1 VELLIMNVPMT
12 KKGYE
17 ALQAEL
23 TRLRREERPKVIQAI
38 TEAREHGDLK
48 ENAEYKAAK
57 EHQQF
62 IDTRM
67 AELEHKLGSAQVVEI
82 STGVSETV
90 VFGVTVSL
98 LNMES
103 QEGKRYTLVGED
115 EADIKNGSISV
126 QSPIGRALI
135 GHRVGDI
142 VEVHRP
148 AGMIEYEIQSIC
160 FKESF

>member
-1 VELLIMNVPMT
+1 MKVPMT
-12 KKGYE
+12 KKGYD

-23 TRLRREERPKVIQAI
+23 TRFRREERPKNIAAI

-57 EHQQF
+57 EQQQF
-62 IDTRM
+62 ISTRM
-67 AELEHKLGSAQVVEI
+67 AELEYKLGNAEVVEV
-82 STGVSETV
+82 TYGESEV
-90 VFGVTVSL
+90 IVFGVTVAL
-98 LNMES
+98 LNMET
-103 QEGKRYTLVGED
+103 QEKKRYTLVGQD
-115 EADIKNGSISV
+115 EADLKNGSISV

-148 AGMIEYEIQSIC
+148 AGMIEYEVQSIC
-160 FKESF
+160 FKEQT

>member
-1 VELLIMNVPMT
+1 MKIPIT

-23 TRLRREERPKVIQAI
+23 ARLRREDRPKNIQAI

-57 EHQQF
+57 EQQQF

-67 AELEHKLGSAQVVEI
+67 AELEHKLSIAQVVETA
-82 STGVSETV
+82 SGQSDTV
-90 VFGVTVSL
+90 VFGVTVSIL
-98 LNMES
+98 SLES
-103 QEGKRYTLVGED
+103 QEEKRYTLVGQE

-148 AGMIEYEIQSIC
+148 AGVIEYQIQSIC
-160 FKESF
+160 FEEIQS

>member
-1 VELLIMNVPMT
+1 MKVPMT

-67 AELEHKLGSAQVVEI
+67 AELEYKLGSAQVVEI
-82 STGVSETV
+82 STGESETV